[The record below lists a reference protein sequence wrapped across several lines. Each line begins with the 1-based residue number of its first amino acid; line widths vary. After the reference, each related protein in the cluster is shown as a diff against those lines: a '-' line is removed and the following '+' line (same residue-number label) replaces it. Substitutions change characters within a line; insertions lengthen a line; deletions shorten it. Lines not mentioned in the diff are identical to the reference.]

1 MEKSLDIF
9 INRIQDAFAIQNEM
23 TVSKRVLE
31 KNCPTSAIEK
41 ALQIDPKSLEFKQVA
56 TKLLNLS
63 YSLNNGLLSQSEFD
77 AKVDSLLREFVP
89 TSKNF

>member
-23 TVSKRVLE
+23 VVSKRVLE

-41 ALQIDPKSLEFKQVA
+41 AL
-56 TKLLNLS
+56 
-63 YSLNNGLLSQSEFD
+63 
-77 AKVDSLLREFVP
+77 
-89 TSKNF
+89 